1 MPNQYNL
8 KELKI
13 EVTQKCPLNCIH
25 CSSEANISKERQ
37 IDETT
42 VIRLLDD
49 SSKLDVTN
57 IVFSGGEP
65 LVWEPLCRCLKVCN
79 EYGFNTTVY
88 TTCNS
93 FHENNEL
100 LMEFISTGVKNVVVS
115 LFGANQREHE
125 KITRIYGSFDK
136 TIDGIKMLSEAG
148 INISIHFVAMKP
160 NWRQLAGV
168 ISLIQKLKVKK
179 VSILRFVPHGRGE
192 IVKDVYNLNKDELK
206 ELKREIMRLR
216 ENPDVFIRLGS
227 PFNILSLQSDVDCT
241 AGIDRLIIGSDGK
254 IYPCDAF
261 KNITPGGKFSSI
273 YEGSLLDIWNNSEYL
288 NDIREKVSGGLNRTC
303 MLCENRTK
311 CKGGC
316 LAQKIIRF
324 KGKYDL
330 PDPDCL
336 KSKQEGVYEQ
346 LKLEI

>member
-1 MPNQYNL
+1 M

-37 IDETT
+37 IDELT
-42 VIRLLDD
+42 VVHLLSD
-49 SSKLDVTN
+49 SSKLGVTN

-65 LVWEPLCRCLKVCN
+65 LVWEPLYRCLTICN

-88 TTCNS
+88 TTCNN
-93 FHENNEL
+93 FYGNNKL
-100 LMEFISTGVKNVVVS
+100 LYEFISTGVKNVVVS
-115 LFGANQREHE
+115 LFGATQKEHD
-125 KITRIYGSFDK
+125 KITRKYGSFDK
-136 TIDGIKMLSEAG
+136 TISGIKMLSEAG
-148 INISIHFVAMKP
+148 IDVSIHFVAMKP
-160 NWRQLAGV
+160 NWKQLADV
-168 ISLIQKLKVKK
+168 ISLIQKLKVRKI
-179 VSILRFVPHGRGE
+179 SILRFVPHGRGK
-192 IVKDVYNLNKDELK
+192 IVKDIYNLNKDELK
-206 ELKREIMRLR
+206 ELKSEIMRLR
-216 ENPDVFIRLGS
+216 ENTDVSIRLGS

-261 KNITPGGKFSSI
+261 KNITHGGKFSSI
-273 YEGSLLDIWNNSEYL
+273 YEGSLIDIWNNSEYL
-288 NDIREKVSGGLNRTC
+288 NDVREKVSSGLNQTC
-303 MLCENRTK
+303 KLCEDRTK

-324 KGKYDL
+324 KGEYDL

-336 KSKQEGVYEQ
+336 KSKQEGIYEQ
-346 LKLEI
+346 LKL